1 MKKKPALRI
10 LSRLAGLW
18 VPFLFGFLFLLVQ
31 IFLKVR
37 TKENQLEFLGSE
49 VDALEQ
55 KVAAK
60 KEELIY
66 RESSKFVYKE
76 ALEQMGWTKPG
87 EVIVVLPDFEDAKS
101 PSSETSTEEG
111 EEGGPS
117 ETLMEDEP
125 VPYWKQWQ
133 VLFFGN

>member
-18 VPFLFGFLFLLVQ
+18 VPFLFGLLFLLVQ

-66 RESSKFVYKE
+66 RESSKFIYKE

-87 EVIVVLPDFEDAKS
+87 EVIVVLPDFEDTES
-101 PSSETSTEEG
+101 PSPETSTEAG
-111 EEGGPS
+111 EEGVPS
-117 ETLMEDEP
+117 ETPTEDEP